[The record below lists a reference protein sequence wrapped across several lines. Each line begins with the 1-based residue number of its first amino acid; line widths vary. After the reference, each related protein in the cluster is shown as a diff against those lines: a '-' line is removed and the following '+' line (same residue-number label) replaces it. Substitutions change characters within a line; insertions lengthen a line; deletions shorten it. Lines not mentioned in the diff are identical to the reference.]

1 MGDHARAR
9 PRHRAGHLS
18 EAGARRHHTVSDT
31 DGEPHRPY
39 RSETQRASGS
49 EGRAMTAHVAAVVTN
64 TFPAPSIDYAGVSPM
79 LVVFGFAVVG
89 VLLEA
94 FLPARL
100 RSVVQLPVALLG
112 LIGGF
117 IAVVALA
124 GAHRLAAEK
133 AVALDG
139 PTLFLQGTILA
150 LAFAGLMLV
159 GERSFDEGGG
169 SFVGQAATVPGTRDE
184 RAVPRQRMQTEV
196 YPLLMFAVGGMLLF
210 PAANDLLTM
219 FVALEVLSLPLYLM
233 GGLARRRRLLSQEA
247 SLKY

>member
-1 MGDHARAR
+1 RHAVIA
-9 PRHRAGHLS
+9 PI
-18 EAGARRHHTVSDT
+18 
-31 DGEPHRPY
+31 
-39 RSETQRASGS
+39 
-49 EGRAMTAHVAAVVTN
+49 AAAVTN

-100 RSVVQLPVALLG
+100 RSVVQLPVALHG
-112 LIGGF
+112 IVGGF

-139 PTLFLQGTILA
+139 PTLFLQGMILA
-150 LAFAGLMLV
+150 LAFAALLLV

-169 SFVGQAATVPGTRDE
+169 SFVGQASAVPGSADE
-184 RAVPRQRMQTEV
+184 RAVPRERMQTEV

-219 FVALEVLSLPLYLM
+219 FVALEVLSLPLYLLC
-233 GGLARRRRLLSQEA
+233 GLARRRRLISQEA
-247 SLKY
+247 ALKYFLLGAFSSAFFLYGIAMIYGYAGSFELADIDAAASGRVGANALLLA